1 MRHYA
6 LSIPFA
12 AFMLAASQQTAA
24 AKEYKLSVAGA
35 PPPIV
40 TPSFVTKTFF
50 VPTVTKRAKA
60 CGDTLVINQAYAQ
73 TLAKFGE
80 TLEAVEEGIAHIGMI
95 LRNFEESKLPLDQY
109 SANMPFVV
117 ADPKILTEIDTAVRK
132 KVPEMNKMYAR
143 YGQVFLAGAS
153 EHSMQMF
160 STFPIKR
167 YEDLKGHKIGGSGSL
182 GNYIRGTGAV
192 LVNSSMQ
199 QSYTSIKNGLY
210 DGYPII
216 IYLAFPYRTYQAA
229 KYYTVTN
236 FGATNV
242 AALTVNAKTWATFSP
257 CLKKAFRDTA
267 TEWSQQYIKVNSA
280 RLAKFSGI
288 IKKKGGNV
296 FSTLAPAERKRWA
309 MALPPLAKQWS
320 TALEAKGL
328 PAKAVVKSFMDEAR
342 AHGIKPPREWDKE

>member
-1 MRHYA
+1 MRQFT
-6 LSIPFA
+6 LSIPLA
-12 AFMLAASQQTAA
+12 VVMLAAVQQTSA
-24 AKEYKLSVAGA
+24 AKEYKLTIASA
-35 PPPIV
+35 PPPVV
-40 TPSFVTKTFF
+40 TPSYVTKTFF
-50 VPTVTKRAKA
+50 VPTATKRAKA
-60 CGDTLVINQAYAQ
+60 CGDTLIWTQAYAQ
-73 TLAKFGE
+73 TLAKVDE
-80 TLEAVEEGIAHIGMI
+80 TLEAVEEGIAHFAVL

-109 SANMPFVV
+109 STVMPFVV
-117 ADPKILTEIDTAVRK
+117 ADPAVMNEIDAAVRK

-143 YGQVFLAGAS
+143 YGQVYLAGSS

-160 STFPIKR
+160 STFPILR

-192 LVNSSMQ
+192 LVNSAMQ
-199 QSYTSIKNGLY
+199 DSYTNIKNGLY
-210 DGYPII
+210 DGYPIV
-216 IYLAFPYRTYQAA
+216 IYLAFPYRTYQVA

-236 FGATNV
+236 FGATTV

-257 CLKKAFRDTA
+257 CLQKAFRDTA
-267 TEWSQQYIKVNSA
+267 AEWSQQYVKVNNG

-296 FSTLAPAERKRWA
+296 FETLSPAQRKRWA

-328 PAKAVVKSFMDEAR
+328 PAKAVVKAFMEEAR
-342 AHGIKPPREWDKE
+342 ARGIKPARDWDKE